1 MTDLMKGIYAQM
13 QKLRREK
20 LHGCDGNILASERG
34 TPDQTQGKLRFSLLY
49 NKKHLELLLTVTG
62 ALGLPIQQCRS
73 TFVRVRLLSWAPQT
87 PHLQHV
93 VHEWRTQVVKN
104 SSNPTFEDQFVC
116 SLREA
121 ELTKSSIK
129 LEVKLF
135 DKYSRH
141 VPLGEVRI
149 ALNALNTYEH
159 LEFCEA
165 LKKTTKD
172 TVGEVLVSLKCLP
185 ISQRIEVGLLK
196 VRTSSLYNSP
206 DKCIYARI
214 NMFCNLQKQKHQKTK
229 PRILGPMTV
238 FNETF
243 LFHLPERVIWDCA
256 VLISIYEM
264 HPSSRLLVGQ
274 AVLGKQGP
282 MKDHWDRMMQAI
294 QQPVAEWHPL
304 LI

>member
-1 MTDLMKGIYAQM
+1 
-13 QKLRREK
+13 
-20 LHGCDGNILASERG
+20 
-34 TPDQTQGKLRFSLLY
+34 
-49 NKKHLELLLTVTG
+49 
-62 ALGLPIQQCRS
+62 
-73 TFVRVRLLSWAPQT
+73 
-87 PHLQHV
+87 
-93 VHEWRTQVVKN
+93 
-104 SSNPTFEDQFVC
+104 
-116 SLREA
+116 
-121 ELTKSSIK
+121 
-129 LEVKLF
+129 
-135 DKYSRH
+135 
-141 VPLGEVRI
+141 
-149 ALNALNTYEH
+149 
-159 LEFCEA
+159 
-165 LKKTTKD
+165 
-172 TVGEVLVSLKCLP
+172 
-185 ISQRIEVGLLK
+185 
-196 VRTSSLYNSP
+196 
-206 DKCIYARI
+206 IYARI